1 LSRKTVNRFS
11 VLGAFVF
18 FLMVPWITLAWF
30 GSTYITQLLVQAMF
44 FGIVALSLNLLLGYL
59 GLPSLGHAAYMGIG
73 AYTVAICMTKFHMG
87 WVPAAGMAILIAAL
101 AASVFGLFALRAR
114 EVYFLMITLA
124 LGMLVWGLAYRWV
137 SLTSGDNGISL
148 SGRPQIGPWSLDTI
162 NSYYYFVYFVFCIC
176 FFIMYRIKTSPFGH
190 ALVGIK
196 ESESRMRTLGYNC
209 WLHKYICFVIAGTFA
224 GVAGILFIF
233 YNLFISPS
241 SLELP
246 SNLESLLM
254 VSLGGPGTVAG
265 PFIGAIMIVFLKDF
279 VSIYTERWLIILGS
293 MYILIMLYAPNGLIA
308 AARMGK
314 AFLVAKV
321 PWTLNKQAR
330 YGSKHES

>member
-1 LSRKTVNRFS
+1 MSKRWANALFVF
-11 VLGAFVF
+11 GAFVF
-18 FLMVPWITLAWF
+18 FLAVPWLALSLF

-87 WVPAAGMAILIAAL
+87 TLGACLMAMLVAASAAAL
-101 AASVFGLFALRAR
+101 FGLVALRAK

-137 SLTSGDNGISL
+137 SMTSGDNGISL
-148 SGRPQIGPWSLDTI
+148 VSRPQIGPWPLDDI
-162 NSYYYFVYFVFCIC
+162 NNYYYFAFAIFCLC
-176 FFIMYRIKTSPFGH
+176 FFILYRIKISPFGH
-190 ALVGIK
+190 SLVGIK

-209 WLHKYICFVIAGTFA
+209 WVHKYICFVIAGFFS

-241 SLELP
+241 TLELLT
-246 SNLESLLM
+246 NLESLLM

-265 PFIGAIMIVFLKDF
+265 PFIGAIFIVFLKDF

-293 MYILIMLYAPNGLIA
+293 MYILIMIYAPSGLTEVFK
-308 AARMGK
+308 MGRN
-314 AFLVAKV
+314 FFFG
-321 PWTLNKQAR
+321 R
-330 YGSKHES
+330 FFSKD

>member
-1 LSRKTVNRFS
+1 MKERVKWVWFC
-11 VLGAFVF
+11 GAVIF
-18 FLMVPWITLAWF
+18 FLILPWVAQALF
-30 GSTYITQLLVQAMF
+30 GSTYITELLVQSMY

-73 AYTVAICMTKFHMG
+73 AYTVAICIDKFQMG
-87 WVPAAGMAILIAAL
+87 CLPASMIAML
-101 AASVFGLFALRAR
+101 VAASAAAIFGLFALRAR

-137 SLTSGDNGISL
+137 SLTSGDNGISGL
-148 SGRPQIGPWSLDTI
+148 MRPQIGPWSLDDI
-162 NSYYYFVYFVFCIC
+162 NSYYYFVFIIFCIC
-176 FFIMYRIKTSPFGH
+176 FLIIYRIKTSPFGH

-209 WLHKYICFVIAGTFA
+209 WLHKYICFVIAGFFS
-224 GVAGILFIF
+224 GVAGILYIF

-241 SLELP
+241 ILELP
-246 SNLESLLM
+246 VNLESLLM

-265 PFIGAIMIVFLKDF
+265 PILGAIMIVFLKEF

-293 MYILIMLYAPNGLIA
+293 MYIIVIIYAPNGLMEVVRI
-308 AARMGK
+308 GK
-314 AFLVAKV
+314 KFFTDRSFFKR
-321 PWTLNKQAR
+321 K
-330 YGSKHES
+330 S

>member
-1 LSRKTVNRFS
+1 VI
-11 VLGAFVF
+11 F
-18 FLMVPWITLAWF
+18 FLILPWVAQALF
-30 GSTYITQLLVQAMF
+30 GSTYITELLVQSMY

-73 AYTVAICMTKFHMG
+73 AYTVAICIDKFQMG
-87 WVPAAGMAILIAAL
+87 CLPASMIAML
-101 AASVFGLFALRAR
+101 VAASAAAIFGLFALRAR

-137 SLTSGDNGISL
+137 SLTSGDNGISGL
-148 SGRPQIGPWSLDTI
+148 MRPQIGPWSLDDI
-162 NSYYYFVYFVFCIC
+162 NSYYYFVFIIFCIC
-176 FFIMYRIKTSPFGH
+176 FLIIYRIKTSPFGH

-209 WLHKYICFVIAGTFA
+209 WLHKYICFVIAGFFS
-224 GVAGILFIF
+224 GVAGILYIF

-241 SLELP
+241 ILELP
-246 SNLESLLM
+246 VNLESLLM

-265 PFIGAIMIVFLKDF
+265 PILGAIMIVFLKEF

-293 MYILIMLYAPNGLIA
+293 MYIIVIIYAPNGLMEVVRI
-308 AARMGK
+308 GK
-314 AFLVAKV
+314 KFFTDRSFFKR
-321 PWTLNKQAR
+321 K
-330 YGSKHES
+330 S